1 MGKSLLAQPRH
12 GWYAGFLA
20 VLLLFSVAPPP
31 ALAQAGQPKALLV
44 FAAASLKNALDAVDA
59 RVEQDKGMKVLASY
73 AASSALARQI
83 EAGAPADVFIS
94 ADLDWMNYLA
104 RKNLIRPQT
113 RANLL
118 GNDLVL
124 VAPSDSTATVAIRP
138 GFPLAVL
145 LGQGRLA
152 MADPDAVPAGKY
164 GKAALEKL
172 GVWDSVKS
180 RIAPAENVRA
190 ALLLVARGESPFGI
204 VYRTDAAVE
213 PSVKVVGTFSEDTH
227 PPIVYPIA
235 VTASSKLP
243 EKAAAYVAYL
253 RSAPAGA
260 LFEKQGFTV
269 LR

>member
-1 MGKSLLAQPRH
+1 MGWILMARPLRGRFTGFVAASLLLALAPRVAFAQAAQPK
-12 GWYAGFLA
+12 
-20 VLLLFSVAPPP
+20 P
-31 ALAQAGQPKALLV
+31 LLV

-59 RVEQDKGMKVLASY
+59 RLEQDKGVKVLASY
-73 AASSALARQI
+73 AASSALAKQI

-94 ADLDWMNYLA
+94 ADIDWMGYLA
-104 RKNLIRPQT
+104 RKNLIKPQT

-124 VAPSDSTATVAIRP
+124 IAPSDSAATVAIHP
-138 GFPLAVL
+138 GFGLAGL

-172 GVWDSVKS
+172 GVWNSVQS
-180 RIAPAENVRA
+180 HIAPAENVRA
-190 ALLLVARGESPFGI
+190 ALLLVARGESPLGI

-213 PSVKVVGTFSEDTH
+213 PHVKVVGTFPEDTH
-227 PPIVYPIA
+227 PPIVYPVA

-253 RSAPAGA
+253 RSATAGA
-260 LFEKQGFTV
+260 IFQKQGFTV
-269 LR
+269 LH